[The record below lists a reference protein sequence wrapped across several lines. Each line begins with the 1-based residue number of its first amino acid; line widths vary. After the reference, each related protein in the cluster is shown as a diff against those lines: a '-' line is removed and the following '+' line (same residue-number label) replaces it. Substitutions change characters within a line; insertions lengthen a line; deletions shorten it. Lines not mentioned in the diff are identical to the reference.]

1 MDLAMNTNSS
11 KAPGGLPS
19 GSSAKGGSALA
30 LFSAAVFAFLY
41 LPIVV
46 LILYSFNR
54 DGVGG
59 FPPKHFTLN
68 WYAELFADSFIW
80 DSVLNS
86 LLVAAGAAVVS
97 LTLGLLAAL
106 ALDRADFPGKS
117 IFRRLVLLPLIL
129 PGIIT
134 GLSLLLFA
142 VSFHFS
148 RSLTLVLFGHGTAL
162 ISVAT
167 TELFAGLQKMDR
179 AQEEASLDLGATPW
193 QTFWRI
199 TLPNLRLS
207 LIAAGLLVFTLSMD
221 EIAVTFF
228 LIGSNNT
235 LPLEIWA
242 RLRRGITPEIN
253 AISTL
258 IFAVSVIL
266 ILIWYRIRTRTIG
279 SQARELLE
287 RP

>member
-1 MDLAMNTNSS
+1 M
-11 KAPGGLPS
+11 
-19 GSSAKGGSALA
+19 SSARKNTGRSPLLAIYAL
-30 LFSAAVFAFLY
+30 LVFAFLY

-46 LILYSFNR
+46 LIVYSFNR

-59 FPPKHFTLN
+59 FPPKHLTLR
-68 WYAELFADSFIW
+68 WYQTLFGDSAIW

-86 LLVAAGAAVVS
+86 LIVAAATVVFS
-97 LTLGLLAAL
+97 LLFGLLAAL
-106 ALDRADFPGKS
+106 ALDRANFPGKA

-134 GLSLLLFA
+134 GISLLMFAVFAGLQLSLITVFL
-142 VSFHFS
+142 
-148 RSLTLVLFGHGTAL
+148 GMGTAL

-167 TELFAGLQKMDR
+167 TELFAGLQKIDR

-193 QTFWRI
+193 QTFWRV
-199 TLPNLRLS
+199 TLPNLKLS
-207 LIAAGLLVFTLSMD
+207 LIAAGLLIFTLSMD

-228 LIGSNNT
+228 LIGRDNT

-266 ILIWYRIRTRTIG
+266 ILIWYRIRTRTTG
-279 SQARELLE
+279 KEAQELLE

>member
-1 MDLAMNTNSS
+1 MSRHSPTLRSPLLAIY
-11 KAPGGLPS
+11 A
-19 GSSAKGGSALA
+19 AL
-30 LFSAAVFAFLY
+30 VFAFIY
-41 LPIVV
+41 LPLVV

-59 FPPKHFTLN
+59 FPPQHLTLD
-68 WYAELFADSFIW
+68 WYRQLLADGPIW

-86 LLVAAGAAVVS
+86 LLVAAGAVALS

-106 ALDRADFPGKS
+106 ALDRVNFPGKAF
-117 IFRRLVLLPLIL
+117 FRRLVLLPLIL

-134 GLSLLLFA
+134 GLSLLMFA
-142 VSFHFS
+142 VQAGLQL
-148 RSLTLVLFGHGTAL
+148 SLLTVFVGHGTAL

-179 AQEEASLDLGATPW
+179 AQEEASLDLGATHW

-199 TLPNLRLS
+199 TLPNLKLS
-207 LIAAGLLVFTLSMD
+207 LIAAGLLIFTLSMD

-228 LIGSNNT
+228 LIGRDNT

-258 IFAVSVIL
+258 IFAVSVAL
-266 ILIWYRIRTRTIG
+266 IVIWYRIRTRSVG
-279 SQARELLE
+279 NEAQQLLE
-287 RP
+287 RS

>member
-1 MDLAMNTNSS
+1 V
-11 KAPGGLPS
+11 
-19 GSSAKGGSALA
+19 
-30 LFSAAVFAFLY
+30 FSVCVFAFLY
-41 LPIVV
+41 LPIAV
-46 LILYSFNR
+46 LILYSFHR

-68 WYAELFADSFIW
+68 WYRQLFADSAIW
-80 DSVLNS
+80 DSALNS
-86 LLVAAGAAVVS
+86 LLVALGAVVLS
-97 LTLGLLAAL
+97 LFLGLLAAL
-106 ALDRADFPGKS
+106 ALDRANFPGKQL
-117 IFRRLVLLPLIL
+117 FRRLVLLPLIL

-134 GLSLLLFA
+134 GLSLLMFA
-142 VSFHFS
+142 NVAGLRLSM
-148 RSLTLVLFGHGTAL
+148 LTVFLGHATAL

-167 TELFAGLQKMDR
+167 TELFAGLQKLDR
-179 AQEEASLDLGATPW
+179 AHEEASLDLGATPW
-193 QTFWRI
+193 QTFWHI

-207 LIAAGLLVFTLSMD
+207 LVAAGLLIFTLSMD

-228 LIGSNNT
+228 LIGRDNT

-258 IFAVSVIL
+258 IFAASVIL
-266 ILIWYRIRTRTIG
+266 ILIWYHIRARTIG
-279 SQARELLE
+279 SEARELLE

>member
-1 MDLAMNTNSS
+1 MTPTKSHQRSPLL
-11 KAPGGLPS
+11 KAY
-19 GSSAKGGSALA
+19 AAL
-30 LFSAAVFAFLY
+30 VFGFIY

-46 LILYSFNR
+46 LVLYSFNR

-59 FPPKHFTLN
+59 FPPRHFTLD
-68 WYAELFADSFIW
+68 WYRQLFSDTAIW
-80 DSVLNS
+80 DSVVNS
-86 LLVAAGAAVVS
+86 VLVAAASVALS

-106 ALDRADFPGKS
+106 ALDRANFPGKAL
-117 IFRRLVLLPLIL
+117 FRRLVLLPLIL

-134 GLSLLLFA
+134 GLSLLMFA
-142 VSFHFS
+142 VFAGMQL
-148 RSLTLVLFGHGTAL
+148 SLLTVFLGHGTAL

-167 TELFAGLQKMDR
+167 TELFAGLQKLDR

-193 QTFWRI
+193 QTFWRV
-199 TLPNLRLS
+199 TLPNLKLS
-207 LIAAGLLVFTLSMD
+207 LIAAGLLIFTLSMD

-228 LIGSNNT
+228 LIGRDNT
-235 LPLEIWA
+235 LPLEIWG

-258 IFAVSVIL
+258 IFAVSVAL
-266 ILIWYRIRTRTIG
+266 IVIWYRLRARTIG
-279 SQARELLE
+279 TQAQELLE

>member
-1 MDLAMNTNSS
+1 MSAPASSS
-11 KAPGGLPS
+11 KPGAPVL
-19 GSSAKGGSALA
+19 AAYAAL
-30 LFSAAVFAFLY
+30 VFAFIY
-41 LPIVV
+41 SPIVV
-46 LILYSFNR
+46 LIVYSFNR

-59 FPPKHFTLN
+59 FPPRHLTFD
-68 WYAELFADSFIW
+68 WYRQLLADGAIW
-80 DSVLNS
+80 DAVENS
-86 LLVAAGAAVVS
+86 LLVAAGSVVLS

-106 ALDRADFPGKS
+106 ALDRVSFPGKAL
-117 IFRRLVLLPLIL
+117 FRRLVLLPLIL

-134 GLSLLLFA
+134 GLSLLMFA
-142 VSFHFS
+142 VFVGTPL
-148 RSLTLVLFGHGTAL
+148 SLFTVFLGHGTAL

-193 QTFWRI
+193 QTFWRV
-199 TLPNLRLS
+199 TLPNLKLS
-207 LIAAGLLVFTLSMD
+207 LIAAGLLIFTLSMD

-228 LIGSNNT
+228 LIGRDNT
-235 LPLEIWA
+235 LPLEIWG

-266 ILIWYRIRTRTIG
+266 IVIWYRIRTRSIG
-279 SQARELLE
+279 SEAQDLAA
-287 RP
+287 